1 MMNSKT
7 VTAKIENL
15 SEVMDYIDGF
25 LFDSVCSEKIK
36 DQIRVSVEE
45 LFTNIVSYAYPNEPS
60 GKVVISCG
68 ILVESGTRMLQ
79 ISLKDWGIP
88 YNPLEQPEPNFD
100 IPFEDRGI
108 GGLGIYMVRQLMD
121 QMDYC
126 FSDGCNQVILKKI
139 L

>member
-36 DQIRVSVEE
+36 NQIRISVEE
-45 LFTNIVSYAYPNEPS
+45 LFTNIVSYAYPNES
-60 GKVVISCG
+60 NGNVEISCG
-68 ILVESGTRMLQ
+68 FLVESGTRMLQ

-88 YNPLEQPEPNFD
+88 YNPLEQPEPKFD

-121 QMDYC
+121 QMEYC
-126 FSDGCNQVILKKI
+126 FSDGCNQVLIRKI